1 MLVVTISCWGEA
13 IWLGVRGGTAR
24 NSLDA
29 VSEGRGTVRYSLD
42 DVLERVGVVT
52 GTWVGV

>member
-1 MLVVTISCWGEA
+1 MAISCWGEA